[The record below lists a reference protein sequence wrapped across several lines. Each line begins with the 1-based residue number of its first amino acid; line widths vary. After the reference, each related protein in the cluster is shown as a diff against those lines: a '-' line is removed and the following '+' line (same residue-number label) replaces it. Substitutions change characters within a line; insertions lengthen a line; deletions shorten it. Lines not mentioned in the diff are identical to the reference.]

1 MNTNL
6 TVGKRYE
13 CTTKSGRVFVVIL
26 RKIANYDHRNPKH
39 TVEDTKHAGFIFGI
53 YDNEVTMKEVR

>member
-13 CTTKSGRVFVVIL
+13 VTTKSGRIFVVVL
-26 RKIANYDHRNPKH
+26 RQICNYSHRNPMHK
-39 TVEDTKHAGFIFGI
+39 VEDTKHAGFIFGI